1 MRYNLGSF
9 KNYKMLKL
17 SKNVIS
23 SVTSVVPIEQCCVAD
38 TSFCGSGSG
47 SPKSS

>member
-9 KNYKMLKL
+9 TNYKMLKL
-17 SKNVIS
+17 SQNVIS

-38 TSFCGSGSG
+38 TFLGGSGSA
-47 SPKSS
+47 PLL